1 MTRILYYEKY
11 LMKHDIKYKH
21 SNSVHNLNSSNKVVP
36 IIIEMF
42 KPASVLDVG
51 CGIGTWL
58 KSFIDL
64 GVVDVLGIDGDYVNR
79 EQLSEHIEP
88 VNFLA
93 KDLSLPFDL
102 GRKFDVVISLEVAEH
117 LPESTAAEFVDS
129 LVKHGDIII
138 FSAAIPSQGGQ
149 NHLNEQWKKYWIDLF
164 ARHQYSV
171 YDLIRPRIWDMQE
184 VDYWYKQN
192 MIVFGKFNLLHLKP
206 PNTSILEAIHPEMFA
221 AKLEWLSNYIN
232 RLQEDIL
239 LLENR
244 IENE

>member
-1 MTRILYYEKY
+1 MALNRKQKMNIPSTEEVFTNIYKSNGWKHKESLHQPFYSGPGSYGCNADKY
-11 LMKHDIKYKH
+11 VELISDYIKQHNIKSVTDI
-21 SNSVHNLNSSNKVVP
+21 
-36 IIIEMF
+36 
-42 KPASVLDVG
+42 G
-51 CGIGTWL
+51 C
-58 KSFIDL
+58 
-64 GVVDVLGIDGDYVNR
+64 GDYVNR

-88 VNFLA
+88 VHFLA
-93 KDLSLPFDL
+93 KDLSLPFDV

-192 MIVFGKFNLLHLKP
+192 MIVFGKFDLLHLKP
-206 PNTSILEAIHPEMFA
+206 SNTSILEAVHPEMFA

-232 RLQEDIL
+232 QLHEQNL
-239 LLENR
+239 HLENK
-244 IENE
+244 IGNE